1 MRTIGIELA
10 VACAHKAIVADDQGR
25 YITRLLTVSPRAGDL
40 DNLVARAR
48 QGAVSPELQA
58 VMEPTGMVWFPIA
71 DYLSHQQVA
80 IYLVSGQQVK
90 DFRRF
95 LKKHAKSDRVDARI
109 LAKLPQVNPEGI
121 HLLRIPDA
129 ATMACQRACREMDRL
144 SRQIT
149 AIGNRLQA
157 MDGFAWPGLHDLV
170 FPDRLSPAARWFRE
184 HWYIPQ
190 QVLAAGAETIRQ
202 QWLRMTAD
210 GDDTGDWA
218 TALIELAHQVMLLY
232 GRDGAAVDYAGLQA
246 EAARQQA
253 TLAVLE
259 DQQHTVRL
267 KAVHPLYRQIH
278 PSRHLETIKGVGEDS
293 AAVYASL
300 IGDPE
305 RFASSELFRGWTG
318 MVPDSKQSGGSES
331 KGLHITKAGPNLIK
345 KYAYLDADTARQ
357 WDPQIAAIYY
367 DQMVRKGK
375 HHVQA
380 VCTCATHLLDRVFAV
395 LRDDRPYQCRDV
407 DGTVMD
413 WREARQIVT
422 ERYTVP
428 AHVRKR
434 TTKGTRRATAD
445 RRAERAEVRGSS
457 PQ

>member
-10 VACAHKAIVADDQGR
+10 VASAHKAIVADDQGH
-25 YITRLLTVSPRAGDL
+25 YITPLLTVSARAGDL
-40 DNLVARAR
+40 DNLLARAR
-48 QGAVSPELQA
+48 RGAASPELQA
-58 VMEPTGMVWFPIA
+58 VMEPTGMAWFPVA
-71 DYLSHQQVA
+71 GYLVCQQVPV
-80 IYLVSGQQVK
+80 YLVSGQQVK

-121 HLLRIPDA
+121 HRLRLPDA
-129 ATMACQRACREMDRL
+129 ATLACQRACREMDRL
-144 SRQIT
+144 TSQIT
-149 AIGNRLQA
+149 AISNRLGA
-157 MDGFAWPGLHDLV
+157 IDGFAWPGLHDLV
-170 FPDRLSPAARWFRE
+170 FPDHLSPPARWFRE
-184 HWYIPQ
+184 HWYNPHT
-190 QVLAAGAETIRQ
+190 VLAAGAETIRQ
-202 QWLRMTAD
+202 QWLHITTD
-210 GDDTGDWA
+210 TEETGDWA
-218 TALIELAHQVMLLY
+218 APLFELAHQVVLLY
-232 GRDGAAVDYAGLQA
+232 GNDATAVDFAGLQV
-246 EAARQQA
+246 EVSRQQA
-253 TLAVLE
+253 ELAFLE
-259 DQQHTVRL
+259 AEHRTVHL

-300 IGDPE
+300 IGDAH
-305 RFASSELFRGWTG
+305 RFASTELFRGWTG

-331 KGLHITKAGPNLIK
+331 KGLHITKAGPDLIK
-345 KYAYLDADTARQ
+345 KYAYLDADVARQ

-395 LRDDRPYQCRDV
+395 LRDGRPYQCRDV
-407 DGTVMD
+407 DGSVVD

-428 AHVRKR
+428 QDVRRR

-445 RRAERAEVRGSS
+445 RRAERTQERESS
-457 PQ
+457 PH